1 MKPFSLPHFLSF
13 LFFLFVRVSCL
24 QVVIQPQTL
33 AGGTSL
39 AFWARDP
46 TDPPSFEFD
55 LRFTCASGATDKG
68 LAFHNIAVSTSQE
81 FGAVPIVFPS
91 TGTFTVQA
99 VTSTGQVITTSN
111 VASVVAP
118 LVPLVSGSVVA
129 PTPSLLPPSPS
140 PTTTPPTPTLSVA
153 PSPTSSPAPISSLAP
168 LSSRGLTSTHSSS
181 TSPST
186 QSPLASLPHSTPSS
200 APSAASA
207 AHRRSV
213 NLPAIAGGIIG
224 GIVLVGLIAALV
236 VFLTR
241 RRAKNASRRYTFQRD
256 MMVQP
261 RIDNPD
267 PSAPRVT
274 IVSGNAPASFGHDL
288 ETGSTESVPP
298 PVVPPKLSIPAAT
311 LNPLRHD
318 VDRPRSPITPRSKR
332 NFFTVAN
339 PNPNVNPFNT
349 SAETSQLRRAA
360 PGMPQPWTIEAF
372 NPFQD
377 MHSTSAGK
385 QPEMTQVPPLSP
397 RTGVPSAS
405 LIVPSPRGPR
415 PSIRRPGGNTS
426 GSDSTC

>member
-1 MKPFSLPHFLSF
+1 MKPLSLPLSLSF

-46 TDPPSFEFD
+46 TDPPKFEFE
-55 LRFTCASGATDKG
+55 LRFACASGSTDKG
-68 LAFHNIAVSTSQE
+68 LAFQNIVASTSQE

-99 VTSTGQVITTSN
+99 VTSTGQVLATSN

-129 PTPSLLPPSPS
+129 STPGAPLSSPSPS

-153 PSPTSSPAPISSLAP
+153 PSPTSS
-168 LSSRGLTSTHSSS
+168 LTSTQSPS
-181 TSPST
+181 TSIST
-186 QSPLASLPHSTPSS
+186 QSPLATPPHPTASG

-267 PSAPRVT
+267 PSVPRVT
-274 IVSGNAPASFGHDL
+274 IVGGNAPASFGQDL
-288 ETGSTESVPP
+288 ETGSTESLPP
-298 PVVPPKLSIPAAT
+298 PVVPPKLSFPAAT

-332 NFFTVAN
+332 NFFNVAN

-349 SAETSQLRRAA
+349 SAETARLRQAA

-377 MHSTSAGK
+377 MHGSSAGK
-385 QPEMTQVPPLSP
+385 QPEMTQVPPSSP
-397 RTGVPSAS
+397 RACVPSAT

-426 GSDSTC
+426 GSDSAC